1 MSDGA
6 QASTQRSQVG
16 RYRIERLIARG
27 GMGSVYLARHMDLH
41 RSVALKV
48 LTPGPEL
55 DDDGRFEDRFRLE
68 AETLASLKHDN
79 IVTLFD
85 YEKTPDGRYYL
96 ALEYIDGPRYTD
108 LLRQGPME
116 PDHVVRLILQVLRAL
131 RYSHKKGVVHRDLK
145 PSNLLIE
152 IDDEGEE
159 RVKVVDFGLVKVME
173 DDQSLT
179 RAGLILGSPHCM
191 SPEQIRGDEIDHRTD
206 IYAIG
211 VLLFRS
217 LTGQWPFHGDTS
229 TATMIAHINNPI
241 PRFIS
246 VAPDV
251 AVPPALESVV
261 RRCLAKSPDRRPA
274 DAPSL
279 MQELK
284 VAMGDTAQTTLTDV
298 SQPSEPHT
306 LGEAEATRAIDITQT
321 RSVPQ
326 SPVRPFVIGAVVALV
341 LGGIV
346 FAAWS
351 AGRQGAQ
358 LPFPGAEPPAPS
370 AEALRSAVEPAG
382 DPAAAPAAPPPAA
395 VVAPGTAPDAAPG
408 TDAPAAE
415 LAAAP
420 ASKKPAAKKPAAKK
434 PQTKKPAPAADPA
447 ADGEEPPA
455 DGEDKADAP
464 DGYMG
469 LPGDF

>member
-1 MSDGA
+1 MSDSA
-6 QASTQRSQVG
+6 PASTLRSQVG
-16 RYRIERLIARG
+16 RFRILRLIARG

-41 RSVALKV
+41 RDVALKV
-48 LTPGPEL
+48 LTPGPEA
-55 DDDGRFEDRFRLE
+55 DEGGRFEDRFRLE

-85 YEKTPDGRYYL
+85 YWKAADGRYYL

-108 LLRQGPME
+108 LLREGPMAPE
-116 PDHVVRLILQVLRAL
+116 DVVRRLLQVLRAL
-131 RYSHKKGVVHRDLK
+131 RYSHSKGVVHRDLK

-152 IDDEGEE
+152 YDDEGQE
-159 RVKVVDFGLVKVME
+159 RVKVVDFGLVKVLE

-191 SPEQIRGDEIDHRTD
+191 SPEQIRGDDVDHTTD

-241 PRFIS
+241 PRFAT

-251 AVPPALESVV
+251 AVPPALEAVT

-274 DAPSL
+274 DAQSL

-284 VAMGDTAQTTLTDV
+284 IAMGSPATTTLSDL

-306 LGEAEATRAIDITQT
+306 LSEAERTHALPAP
-321 RSVPQ
+321 VAVAPPAAGA
-326 SPVRPFVIGAVVALV
+326 SPSRIKPFVIGALAALV

-351 AGRQGAQ
+351 AGRQGAA
-358 LPFPGAEPPAPS
+358 LPFPGAEAPVPS
-370 AEALRSAVEPAG
+370 TEALRADPAPAAVEPA
-382 DPAAAPAAPPPAA
+382 PAPEPVVEPAPEVGPAVEAPPAEAGSKPA
-395 VVAPGTAPDAAPG
+395 TK
-408 TDAPAAE
+408 PAT
-415 LAAAP
+415 
-420 ASKKPAAKKPAAKK
+420 KPAAKPAPKPKPAA
-434 PQTKKPAPAADPA
+434 TPADPPPEEPAAEGD
-447 ADGEEPPA
+447 
-455 DGEDKADAP
+455 DAP